1 VKNSKKDKTAL
12 QISRCMLNKYLEKLR
27 KSHQNIETALYFSL
41 LFLLAIII
49 FRKWLFTDKW
59 PAGGDVL
66 GWISRAY
73 LFGKDFRWLYI
84 WRPYSF
90 GFVEN
95 INSMDF
101 FLMLIYHLL
110 KDAPATIKAFTFI
123 MFLVAGFTIYAFT
136 YKYNKNH
143 LASLA
148 ASLIYCLNP
157 WIFSQLTEMHIDI
170 FFSYALAPLIFLFL
184 DKTLENK
191 KLKDALIL
199 TLLLFILVTGFHPQ
213 CLVIYGLSLILFT
226 IIFLLSSARKRV
238 LCREAHSLI
247 KVFLPIMLLLPFLSS
262 FNLLPLLLNLKA
274 QYYSSTFGYPLE
286 ASMPPTYKNM
296 IDAFILRAI
305 ESWGY
310 ISIVDVYSEISLIDF
325 PVNALLLIIFTA
337 AFCIVFIRRDRHT
350 IFFALSTII
359 SSFIAKG
366 PNPPFG
372 YIFTWM
378 WFNIPHFATFR
389 AASRAAMLTALSQA
403 FLASTLVAEIIKYIQ
418 KKIHLRPLETY
429 IKVRVIGETGERH
442 ITISLDVF
450 NRALRIIHNI
460 LYYSAIISLILI
472 LLSGPISCFYFLSQ
486 GLEVYTP
493 PKKYLEPYKWL
504 ATKPEDF
511 KVVTVS
517 SSPSEWENQM
527 PRESDFAFSA
537 MRTSIGWGHD
547 IGYDSSF
554 IHDKSTLQD
563 GGWEPSARAF
573 MDYLRYHVVRKHL
586 TDDFLKIIGAFNY
599 KYVVLPEYLTNETR
613 SFFLRQE
620 GYRVAAN
627 SSSYIILQNERYS
640 PRFFI
645 PSQVALIVGGLESF
659 VSLCKVD
666 SFNLNQ
672 TALIF
677 LNYMH
682 PPSNSLIDALNI
694 SDMLIFV
701 NSDIMDALIPLLSSE
716 AIFIRASDYGV
727 LSINYTKY
735 WVRSSSWREI
745 GALTVGGETLSTCGK
760 NCISIP
766 FEVMLDGT
774 YDVWIRIGFAKH
786 RGLLRVFIDD
796 EEIGKIRP
804 TASLY
809 VRLMWV
815 KITSIFLNNGKHI
828 ITLLNDGSGYNDID
842 AIMIIRPESIQ
853 SKLNYLTEILKEFS
867 GRIIYVLEAENTF
880 TLNPLARWE
889 VSMKPYEGLFLRIYD
904 CENISPEGR
913 ASASSSG
920 TWDAETLWPNLA
932 NDGDPNTRW
941 ASKPGAKMPQWLMI
955 EWDTPRE
962 IAGVRIMFERAYA
975 REYAIQ
981 TWDGKAW
988 VDQVRVRGNTLLN
1001 CTHVFSEPIK
1011 TSKVRIYVTDVTEA
1025 YGLVSIWEFEVLAIA
1040 PPPSTELFIPREGYY
1055 SFMARVIWEAN
1066 STIPYLKIDDEI
1078 VYLQPLNNS
1087 GEEGILWL
1095 KSKPIL
1101 LNPGNHTLKIFLL
1114 NPLEKMNLDQIFLYS
1129 VRDGE
1134 EDITIHDLFR
1144 VKSKVFPL
1152 KYEKISP
1159 CEYRVNLESDDSPF
1173 LLVFSESYHPLW
1185 RAYLANGEISPIQLY
1200 ALVNGFYINSTGK
1213 ISVTIYFMGQTY
1225 VNIGLRISAITL
1237 IAVIIM
1243 VFMPHRWIE
1252 RIGKIVNARLRRLV
1266 RVGFDVKE
1274 GVKD

>member
-1 VKNSKKDKTAL
+1 
-12 QISRCMLNKYLEKLR
+12 MLHRYLKEQYQL
-27 KSHQNIETALYFSL
+27 HQNVEMIVYFL
-41 LFLLAIII
+41 LLLLLAIVV
-49 FRKWLFTDKW
+49 FRKWIFTEEW

-66 GWISRAY
+66 GWISRVY
-73 LFGKDFRWLYI
+73 IFGKDFRWLYI

-90 GFVEN
+90 GFIEN

-110 KDAPATIKAFTFI
+110 QDAPATIKAFTFI
-123 MFLVAGFTIYAFT
+123 TFLVAGLTIYAFT
-136 YKYNKNH
+136 YRYNRSH
-143 LASLA
+143 LASFA

-170 FFSYALAPLIFLFL
+170 LFSYALAPLIFLFL

-191 KLKDALIL
+191 KLEDALIL
-199 TLLLFILVTGFHPQ
+199 TLLLSILITGFHPQ
-213 CLVIYGLSLILFT
+213 CLVIYSLSLILFT
-226 IIFLLSSARKRV
+226 TLFLLLSARKRV
-238 LCREAHSLI
+238 LYREVRGLLKISPLI
-247 KVFLPIMLLLPFLSS
+247 VFLLSLLSLFLLLPS
-262 FNLLPLLLNLKA
+262 LLNLKA
-274 QYYSSTFGYPLE
+274 QYYSPVFGYPLE
-286 ASMPPTYKNM
+286 ASIPLTYKNM
-296 IDAFILRAI
+296 IDAFTLRAI

-310 ISIVDVYSEISLIDF
+310 SFIVDVYSEISLPDF
-325 PVNALLLIIFTA
+325 PINTLLLIIFAA
-337 AFCIVFIRRDRHT
+337 AFCTVFIRRDRHT
-350 IFFALSTII
+350 IFFALSIII
-359 SSFIAKG
+359 STFIAKG
-366 PNPPFG
+366 PNPPFE

-378 WFNIPHFATFR
+378 WSNIPHFAAFR
-389 AASRAAMLTALSQA
+389 AASRAAMLIALSQA
-403 FLASTLVAEIIKYIQ
+403 FLISTLVTEIIKYTQ
-418 KKIHLRPLETY
+418 KKIHLQPLEAR

-450 NRALRIIHNI
+450 NRTIRIIHNI
-460 LYYSAIISLILI
+460 LYYLAVISLILI
-472 LLSGPISCFYFLSQ
+472 LLSGLISCFYFLSQ

-517 SSPSEWENQM
+517 NSPSEWDNKM
-527 PRESDFAFSA
+527 PRESDFAYSA
-537 MRTSIGWGHD
+537 MKTSIGWGHD

-554 IHDKSTLQD
+554 IHDKPTLQD

-573 MDYLRYHVVRKHL
+573 IDYLRYHVVRKHL
-586 TDDFLKIIGAFNY
+586 TNDFLKIIGTFNY

-613 SFFLRQE
+613 SFFLRQK
-620 GYRVAAN
+620 GYQVAAN
-627 SSSYIILQNERYS
+627 SSSYMILQNEHYS

-645 PSQVALIVGGLESF
+645 PSQVALVVGGLESF

-682 PPSNSLIDALNI
+682 PSSISLTDALNI
-694 SDMLIFV
+694 SNILIFI
-701 NSDIMDALIPLLSSE
+701 NSDIMDALIPLLDNE

-735 WVRSSSWREI
+735 WARSSSWREI
-745 GALTVGGETLSTCGK
+745 GTLTVGGETLSTRGK
-760 NCISIP
+760 NRINMP
-766 FEVMLDGT
+766 FEVALNGT
-774 YDVWIRIGFAKH
+774 YDVWIRVGFANH
-786 RGLLRVFIDD
+786 RGLLSVFIDD

-804 TASLY
+804 TASVY
-809 VRLMWV
+809 ARLMWV
-815 KITSIFLNNGKHI
+815 KIASIFLNNGKHI

-842 AIMIIRPESIQ
+842 AIMIVRPESIQ

-867 GRIIYVLEAENTF
+867 GRIIYVLEAEKTF

-889 VSMKPYEGLFLRIYD
+889 VSMKPYEDFFLRIYG
-904 CENISPEGR
+904 CGNISPEGR

-932 NDGDPNTRW
+932 NDGDLSTRW

-988 VDQVRVRGNTLLN
+988 IDQVRVRGNTLLN

-1025 YGLVSIWEFEVLAIA
+1025 YGLVSIWEFEVLAVSS
-1040 PPPSTELFIPREGYY
+1040 PPSTELFIPCEGRY

-1066 STIPYLKIDDEI
+1066 NTIPYLKVDDEI

-1087 GEEGILWL
+1087 GEEGISWL

-1101 LNPGNHTLKIFLL
+1101 LNPGNHTLKVISL
-1114 NPLEKMNLDQIFLYS
+1114 NPLEKINLDQIFLYS

-1144 VKSKVFPL
+1144 VKSTVFPL
-1152 KYEKISP
+1152 KYEKISL
-1159 CEYRVNLESDDSPF
+1159 CEYRVDLESNDSPF

-1225 VNIGLRISAITL
+1225 VNMGLKISAITL
-1237 IAVIIM
+1237 IVIIIM
-1243 VFMPHRWIE
+1243 IFMPHRWVEKIK
-1252 RIGKIVNARLRRLV
+1252 KIVNARLRRLV
-1266 RVGFDVKE
+1266 KVRFNVKE
-1274 GVKD
+1274 SVKD